1 AGDTQ
6 IRARH
11 RDPGRRG
18 VHRRDVR
25 GLLIVSAPVQGLD
38 GPAPQRAV
46 TRPASST
53 SELDGPAPQRAVT
66 RPASATSGQGEFDP
80 DRAWRLHPQVAVRPE
95 PFGALLYHF
104 GTRKLSFLKNRTIL
118 AVVQSLA
125 EHPDVRA
132 ACRAAGVQDSQQQ
145 PYLHA
150 LGVLVGSHMLVQA

>member
-1 AGDTQ
+1 M
-6 IRARH
+6 
-11 RDPGRRG
+11 
-18 VHRRDVR
+18 R
-25 GLLIVSAPVQGLD
+25 GLLTVGAPAQGLD

-53 SELDGPAPQRAVT
+53 SGRE
-66 RPASATSGQGEFDP
+66 EFDP

-95 PFGALLYHF
+95 SFGALLYHF

-125 EHPDVRA
+125 DYPDVRT
-132 ACRAAGVQDSQQQ
+132 ACRAAGVADSQQQ

-150 LGVLVGSHMLVQA
+150 LGVLAGSQMLVQAEATEAA